1 MGVRNRLSDA
11 QSRQPEPA
19 VTNTGTSAAIDAQ
32 SDADRADAEGS
43 ASEAGNHRQ
52 TRRSTNTVTL
62 SDVALH
68 AGVSPQTVSRSIRS
82 PELVSKFTL
91 ERVRQS
97 IEATGYVPNLAAS
110 NLASNRSMTVAAII
124 PAISASVF
132 ADALHGLDEVLA
144 PAGYQLFIGST
155 DYRPSHEEELVRAF
169 LGRRPDG
176 IFIVGT
182 DHSPVTA
189 HLLRESQVPIVE
201 AWDLTENPID
211 SLVGFSNGDALQAI
225 VDFTAQRGYRHP
237 TFAGS
242 FQSGDFRAVAR
253 KASFEDA
260 VRRLYPDEPIRVVD
274 SGGSKVDFESG
285 RQLLDVTLRVHPE
298 TDVLM
303 FASDVFAA
311 GAILECARRGIR
323 VPDDIAI
330 TGFGDFEIARHLVP
344 TLTTVAVPNREI
356 GTTAGQLLLG
366 RMMNK
371 SSLTRKV
378 DLGFSVVARESA

>member
-1 MGVRNRLSDA
+1 VTDAGAPAPA
-11 QSRQPEPA
+11 QSVRSGLGLDHPDGTGAGPA
-19 VTNTGTSAAIDAQ
+19 GP
-32 SDADRADAEGS
+32 
-43 ASEAGNHRQ
+43 RQ

-62 SDVALH
+62 TDVALH

-91 ERVRQS
+91 ERVRRS

-132 ADALHGLDEVLA
+132 ADALHGLDEILA

-155 DYRPSHEEELVRAF
+155 DYRPAHEEELVRAF

-182 DHSPVTA
+182 HHSPLTD
-189 HLLRESQVPIVE
+189 HLLREAQVPVVE
-201 AWDLTENPID
+201 AWDLTDDPID
-211 SLVGFSNGDALQAI
+211 SVVGFSNGDALRAVVEFAAGQ
-225 VDFTAQRGYRHP
+225 GYAHP

-253 KASFEDA
+253 RASFEAA
-260 VRRLYPDEPIRVVD
+260 VRELYPGEQVRVVD
-274 SGGSKVDFESG
+274 SGTATVDFETG
-285 RQLLDVTLRVHPE
+285 RQLLDATLTAYPE

-311 GAILECARRGIR
+311 GALLECARRGISI
-323 VPDDIAI
+323 PHDIAI

-356 GTTAGQLLLG
+356 GTTAGRLLLA
-366 RMMNK
+366 RMANQPV
-371 SSLTRKV
+371 LTPKV
-378 DLGFSVVARESA
+378 DLGFSVIPRESA

>member
-1 MGVRNRLSDA
+1 MSRGGAALPVGPRTDA
-11 QSRQPEPA
+11 AEDEA
-19 VTNTGTSAAIDAQ
+19 DGGTAGLL
-32 SDADRADAEGS
+32 GS
-43 ASEAGNHRQ
+43 RQ

-62 SDVALH
+62 TDVAQH

-91 ERVRQS
+91 ERVRRS

-132 ADALHGLDEVLA
+132 ADALHGLDEILA

-155 DYRPSHEEELVRAF
+155 DYRPAHEEELVRAF

-182 DHSPVTA
+182 HHSKLTET
-189 HLLRESQVPIVE
+189 LLREAQVPVVE
-201 AWDLTENPID
+201 AWDLTDDPID
-211 SLVGFSNGDALQAI
+211 GLVGFSNSDALRA
-225 VDFTAQRGYRHP
+225 VVEFAAERGYSHP

-253 KASFEDA
+253 RASFEDA
-260 VRRLYPDEPIRVVD
+260 VRDLYPGEPVRVVD
-274 SGGSKVDFESG
+274 SGTGKVDFDTG
-285 RQLLDVTLRVHPE
+285 RRLLDETLSTHPE

-311 GAILECARRGIR
+311 GALLECARRGID
-323 VPDDIAI
+323 VPGDIAV
-330 TGFGDFEIARHLVP
+330 TGFGDFEIARHLLP
-344 TLTTVAVPNREI
+344 TLTTVSVPNREI
-356 GTTAGQLLLG
+356 GTTAGRLLLA
-366 RMMNK
+366 RMTDQAVAT
-371 SSLTRKV
+371 SRI
-378 DLGFSVVARESA
+378 DLGFSVVARDSA

>member
-1 MGVRNRLSDA
+1 
-11 QSRQPEPA
+11 
-19 VTNTGTSAAIDAQ
+19 VTAGSAATAPVDGPHQPDENAE
-32 SDADRADAEGS
+32 ADAPV
-43 ASEAGNHRQ
+43 NPRQ

-91 ERVRQS
+91 ERVRRS

-182 DHSPVTA
+182 HHSPVTE
-189 HLLRESQVPIVE
+189 HLLREAQVPVVE

-211 SLVGFSNGDALQAI
+211 SLVGFSNRKALQAL
-225 VDFTAQRGYRHP
+225 VKFASEQGYAHP

-242 FQSGDFRAVAR
+242 FQRGDFRAVAR
-253 KASFEDA
+253 KESFEEA
-260 VRRLYPDEPIRVVD
+260 VRDLYPGEPVRVVD
-274 SGGSKVDFESG
+274 SGTASVDLETG
-285 RQLLDVTLRVHPE
+285 RQLLDETLRAHPE
-298 TDVLM
+298 TDLLM

-311 GAILECARRGIR
+311 GALLECARRGIS
-323 VPDDIAI
+323 VPGDIAV

-344 TLTTVAVPNREI
+344 TLTTVSVPNREI
-356 GTTAGQLLLG
+356 GTTAGQLLLA
-366 RMMNK
+366 RMTNK
-371 SSLTRKV
+371 PVLTRNI
-378 DLGFSVVARESA
+378 DLGFSVVSRESA